1 MLLAAHQATKALN
14 KNVQIQIL
22 IQLLAILINAWTVTV
37 MLMRQ
42 HKKVAMQL
50 LLKMRLVILQVVPA
64 MKVIAVAINTVCVS
78 HVLNVVD
85 PKKMLETCTNFH

>member
-1 MLLAAHQATKALN
+1 MLLAAHQAMKASN

-22 IQLLAILINAWTVTV
+22 IQLLATLNNVWIVTV

-42 HKKVAMQL
+42 HKKAAMQL
-50 LLKMRLVILQVVPA
+50 LLKMRLVMYQVVPV
-64 MKVIAVAINTVCVS
+64 MKVIAAVTNTVYVS